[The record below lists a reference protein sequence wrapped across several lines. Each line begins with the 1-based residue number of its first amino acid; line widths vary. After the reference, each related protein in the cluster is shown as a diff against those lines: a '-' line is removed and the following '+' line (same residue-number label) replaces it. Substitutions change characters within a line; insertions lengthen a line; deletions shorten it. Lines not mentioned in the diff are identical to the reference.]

1 MIRQIGDQWLLLFEK
16 EQQRAGKL
24 GALDVEVLSCVKA
37 NAQTEK
43 QLSKKTGVDILVLS
57 PIVTE
62 LMLMGYVE
70 TFRRRRLVFFSREY
84 VSITPEGLAALE
96 KAKSPLQKIIELIRE
111 RALETLENIAASSPA
126 LKILFVLGKATY
138 KTAKVLI

>member
-1 MIRQIGDQWLLLFEK
+1 MIRQIGVKWLLFEN
-16 EQQRAGKL
+16 QRAEKL
-24 GALDVEVLSCVKA
+24 GALDIQVLSCIKA

-43 QLSKKTGVDILVLS
+43 QLAKKTGIDILTLS
-57 PIVTE
+57 PLVTE

-70 TFRRRRLVFFSREY
+70 TFRRRKLVFFSREY

-96 KAKSPLQKIIELIRE
+96 KAKSPLQNIIELIRE
-111 RALETLENIAASSPA
+111 RALEALENVTASSPA

-138 KTAKVLI
+138 RTAKALL

>member
-1 MIRQIGDQWLLLFEK
+1 MIRQIGVKWLLFEN
-16 EQQRAGKL
+16 QRAEKL
-24 GALDVEVLSCVKA
+24 GALDIQVLSCIKA

-43 QLSKKTGVDILVLS
+43 QLAKKTGIDILTLS
-57 PIVTE
+57 PLVTE

-70 TFRRRRLVFFSREY
+70 TFRRRKLVFFSREY

-96 KAKSPLQKIIELIRE
+96 KAKSPLQNIIELIRE
-111 RALETLENIAASSPA
+111 RALEALENVAASSPA

-138 KTAKVLI
+138 RTAKALL

>member
-1 MIRQIGDQWLLLFEK
+1 MIRQIGVKWLLFEN
-16 EQQRAGKL
+16 QRAEKL
-24 GALDVEVLSCVKA
+24 GALDIQVLSCIKA

-43 QLSKKTGVDILVLS
+43 QLAKKTGIDILTLS
-57 PIVTE
+57 PLVTE

-70 TFRRRRLVFFSREY
+70 TFRRRRLLFFSREY

-96 KAKSPLQKIIELIRE
+96 KAKSPLQNIIELIRE
-111 RALETLENIAASSPA
+111 RALEALENVTASSPA

-138 KTAKVLI
+138 RTAKALL